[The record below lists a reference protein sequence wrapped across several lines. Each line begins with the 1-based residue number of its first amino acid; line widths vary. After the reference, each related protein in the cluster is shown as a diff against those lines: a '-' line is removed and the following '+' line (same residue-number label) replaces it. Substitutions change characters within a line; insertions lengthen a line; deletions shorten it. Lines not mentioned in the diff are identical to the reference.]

1 MRSSRAVRRPRL
13 PLALF
18 FPRSFVFAYFFFYK
32 SAHIIHYFELRSM
45 FFYCRWKKTFY
56 QGIFSQNVRNMN
68 FYRVTNIVPLVKT
81 LESTSFVEFA
91 FYCFLFSLRLWE
103 MCKVLFCK
111 VIVSKAPS
119 TYYTIQKSEILT
131 PPPRTYFFFN
141 ISLTRPS
148 PPPHRHYYVIILR
161 SKISSMK
168 FCY

>member
-1 MRSSRAVRRPRL
+1 MVTQNWGDQYEVQQGSLP
-13 PLALF
+13 PLASLGRPF
-18 FPRSFVFAYFFFYK
+18 FPQSFVFVQYFFFFCK
-32 SAHIIHYFELRSM
+32 SSHIIHYFELRSM

-131 PPPRTYFFFN
+131 PTSLFPPFF
-141 ISLTRPS
+141 RQK
-148 PPPHRHYYVIILR
+148 
-161 SKISSMK
+161 SKISGFRMNE
-168 FCY
+168 